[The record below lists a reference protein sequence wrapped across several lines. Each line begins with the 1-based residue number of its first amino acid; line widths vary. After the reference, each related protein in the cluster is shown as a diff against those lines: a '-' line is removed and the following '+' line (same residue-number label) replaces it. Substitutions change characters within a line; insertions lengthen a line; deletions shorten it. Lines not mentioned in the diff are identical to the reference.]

1 MGRKL
6 VLTVVCL
13 LCLASSAAAASDGA
27 LGLKL
32 GYVGPIGDFKD
43 AADGAFGY
51 GIYGQR
57 NLGKNFA
64 VQFSYLRHKHQLGDD
79 SVIFGQDQ
87 LELDIPSITS
97 KKVTINDFVLN
108 GTYTFNTSYVKPY
121 LLGGIGVYL
130 WDVEVKG
137 NTVDSVGR
145 LSSASN
151 SKTSTDIGVN
161 LGGGLHYMFTPNFS
175 FGAEAVYT
183 YVSGDFDEGFYSV
196 LATLSIWP

>member
-6 VLTVVCL
+6 FLTVVSL
-13 LCLASSAAAASDGA
+13 LFFASSAAAASDGA
-27 LGLKL
+27 LGVKL
-32 GYVGPIGDFKD
+32 GYVGPIGDFRD
-43 AADGAFGY
+43 TADGALGY
-51 GIYGQR
+51 GLYGQR
-57 NLGKNFA
+57 HLGKNFS
-64 VQFSYLRHKHQLGDD
+64 VQFSYLRHKHQINDD
-79 SVIFGQDQ
+79 ASIFG
-87 LELDIPSITS
+87 LDDLDLNIPSVTS

-108 GTYTFNTSYVKPY
+108 GIYTFNTRYVKPY
-121 LLGGIGVYL
+121 VLAGVGVYL

-151 SKTSTDIGVN
+151 SRTTTDGGVN
-161 LGGGLHYMFTPNFS
+161 IGGGLHYMFTPNFS

-183 YVSGDFDEGFYSV
+183 YVGGDFDEGFYSV